1 MLLLSEVSNEDDDV
15 VEVSDDVVEVSDD
28 DVEKNTLK
36 YFPSKSNLKKSKGV
50 TYPACHG
57 IWKFWAPPM
66 ERSRLATI
74 AFCGSYAGAV
84 VGMPLSGM
92 LTDYIS
98 WQACFYVYENAALC
112 TPLPLA
118 LRL

>member
-1 MLLLSEVSNEDDDV
+1 
-15 VEVSDDVVEVSDD
+15 
-28 DVEKNTLK
+28 
-36 YFPSKSNLKKSKGV
+36 GV

-84 VGMPLSGM
+84 VGMPLSGI
-92 LTDYIS
+92 LTAYIS
-98 WQACFYVYENAALC
+98 WQACFYIYGESC
-112 TPLPLA
+112 SP
-118 LRL
+118 